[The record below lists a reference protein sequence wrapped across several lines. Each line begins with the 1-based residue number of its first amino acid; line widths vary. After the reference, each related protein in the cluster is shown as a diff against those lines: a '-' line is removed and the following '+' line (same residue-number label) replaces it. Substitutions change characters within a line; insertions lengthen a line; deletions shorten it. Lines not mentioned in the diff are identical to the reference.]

1 MDTRPSR
8 GSFFTNKFWKP
19 GLIDSYGGIHVQVSM
34 VFVQWKSQ
42 AACLFPSNLSNCD
55 QTTGDGTIIIEEL
68 IDILRPRTAVVRDL
82 LTSAQASW
90 TNRHV
95 GGESP

>member
-19 GLIDSYGGIHVQVSM
+19 GLIDSYGGIHVQISM

-42 AACLFPSNLSNCD
+42 AARPSIP
-55 QTTGDGTIIIEEL
+55 QK
-68 IDILRPRTAVVRDL
+68 
-82 LTSAQASW
+82 
-90 TNRHV
+90 
-95 GGESP
+95 